1 MEGIKNFSSP
11 KLKYVL
17 NVVRMVGI
25 EPTTSILSVW
35 RSTTELHAQYIT
47 FLLCTNKA
55 FVSRPCLSYSLRIII
70 FSKRPEDCSPSPQ
83 KMILR
88 IRQLRSGQKTCR
100 KRRPS
105 TPCLFG
111 SQSVRK

>member
-1 MEGIKNFSSP
+1 M
-11 KLKYVL
+11 
-17 NVVRMVGI
+17 RMVGI

-55 FVSRPCLSYSLRIII
+55 FVSRPCLFYLLRAIT
-70 FSKRPEDCSPSPQ
+70 SSMKLAVCNPSPQ

-88 IRQLRSGQKTCR
+88 IRQLRLGQKTYM
-100 KRRPS
+100 KTHPG
-105 TPCLFG
+105 TPCLFDL
-111 SQSVRK
+111 QNVRR